1 MAIIYKITNKINGKI
16 YIGETTSSLEQ
27 RWKDHCRD
35 GKNSDHNK
43 SVLHDAI
50 HKYGAD
56 NFSIEQIDEVP
67 DEQRFEKE
75 TEYIIKYQSLVS
87 QYGYNIVLY
96 GSGYGIYNANDFI
109 ELWEQGYTQQEIID
123 IIGCSQGTVKKFLS
137 SYGVT
142 SFDFSSRGSIKSA
155 RKRRLNK
162 PIEQYNL
169 DGQFIQEWESASDCA
184 RNNIDFT
191 QSGISQA
198 CRGKINSYKG
208 YLWKMKEDTTP
219 IEVLVQRYLNTP
231 EGYKPPKRIA
241 QIDKNTKQITCI
253 YDSAAQA
260 ARELGIKHKT
270 NICLAAR
277 KGTLSHGYYWE
288 YLEE

>member
-35 GKNSDHNK
+35 GKNGSHNK
-43 SVLHDAI
+43 SVLHDAM
-50 HKYGAD
+50 HKYGID
-56 NFSIEQIDEVP
+56 NFSIEQIDKVP

-87 QYGYNIVLY
+87 QHGYNIVLY
-96 GSGYGIYNANDFI
+96 GTGYGIYNADDFV

-123 IIGCSQGTVKKFLS
+123 IIGCSQSTVKKFLS

-142 SFDFSSRGSIKSA
+142 SFDFKSRAGIESA
-155 RKRRLNK
+155 KKQGLNK
-162 PIEQYNL
+162 PIEQYSL

-184 RNNIDFT
+184 RHNIDFI

-198 CRGKINSYKG
+198 CRGEISSYKG
-208 YLWKMKEDTTP
+208 YLWKLKADTTP
-219 IEVLVQRYLNTP
+219 IEVLVQRCLNTP
-231 EGYKPPKRIA
+231 EGCKPPKKIA
-241 QIDKNTKQITCI
+241 QIDKNTKQIVCI
-253 YDSAAQA
+253 YNSAAQA

-288 YLEE
+288 YIEE

>member
-35 GKNSDHNK
+35 GKNGSHNK
-43 SVLHDAI
+43 SVLHDAM
-50 HKYGAD
+50 HKYGID

-75 TEYIIKYQSLVS
+75 TEYIIKYQSLIS
-87 QYGYNIVLY
+87 QRGYNIVLY
-96 GSGYGIYNANDFI
+96 GSGYGIYNADDFI
-109 ELWEQGYTQQEIID
+109 ALWEQGYTQQEIID
-123 IIGCSQGTVKKFLS
+123 IIGCSQSTVKKFLS

-142 SFDFSSRGSIKSA
+142 SFDFKSRAAIESA
-155 RKRRLNK
+155 KKQGLNK
-162 PIEQYNL
+162 PIEQYSL
-169 DGQFIQEWESASDCA
+169 DGQFIQEWESASDCV
-184 RNNIDFT
+184 RHNIDFI

-198 CRGKINSYKG
+198 CRGEISSYKG
-208 YLWKMKEDTTP
+208 YLWKLKADTTP
-219 IEVLVQRYLNTP
+219 IEVLVQRCLNTP
-231 EGYKPPKRIA
+231 EGCKPPKKIA
-241 QIDKNTKQITCI
+241 QIDKNTKQIVCI
-253 YDSAAQA
+253 YNSAAQA

-288 YLEE
+288 YIEE

>member
-1 MAIIYKITNKINGKI
+1 MAIIYKIINKINGKI

-35 GKNSDHNK
+35 GKNGSHNK
-43 SVLHDAI
+43 SVLHDAMY
-50 HKYGAD
+50 KYGID

-87 QYGYNIVLY
+87 QHGYNIVLY
-96 GSGYGIYNANDFI
+96 GSGYGIYNADDFI
-109 ELWEQGYTQQEIID
+109 ALWEQGYTQQEIID
-123 IIGCSQGTVKKFLS
+123 IIGCSQSTVKKFLS

-142 SFDFSSRGSIKSA
+142 SFDFKSRAGIESA
-155 RKRRLNK
+155 KKQGLNK
-162 PIEQYNL
+162 PIEQYSL
-169 DGQFIQEWESASDCA
+169 DGQFVQEWESASDCA
-184 RNNIDFT
+184 RHNIDFI

-198 CRGKINSYKG
+198 CRGEISSYKG
-208 YLWKMKEDTTP
+208 YLWKLKEDTTP
-219 IEVLVQRYLNTP
+219 IEVLVQRCLNTP
-231 EGYKPPKRIA
+231 EGCKPPKKIA
-241 QIDKNTKQITCI
+241 QIDKNTKQIVCI
-253 YDSAAQA
+253 YNSAAQA

>member
-27 RWKDHCRD
+27 RWKDHCKD
-35 GKNSDHNK
+35 GKNGSHNK

-50 HKYGAD
+50 HKYGVD

-87 QYGYNIVLY
+87 QHGYNIVLY
-96 GSGYGIYNANDFI
+96 GTGYGIYNADDFV

-123 IIGCSQGTVKKFLS
+123 IIGCSQSTVKKFLS

-142 SFDFSSRGSIKSA
+142 SFDFKSRAGIESA
-155 RKRRLNK
+155 KKQGLNK
-162 PIEQYNL
+162 PIEQYSL

-184 RNNIDFT
+184 RHNIDFI

-198 CRGKINSYKG
+198 CRGEISSYKG
-208 YLWKMKEDTTP
+208 YLWKLKADTTP
-219 IEVLVQRYLNTP
+219 IEVLVQRCLNTP
-231 EGYKPPKRIA
+231 EGCKPPKKIA
-241 QIDKNTKQITCI
+241 QIDKNTKQIVCI
-253 YDSAAQA
+253 YNSAAQA

-288 YLEE
+288 YIEE

>member
-1 MAIIYKITNKINGKI
+1 MAIIYKIINKINGKI

-35 GKNSDHNK
+35 GKNGSHNK
-43 SVLHDAI
+43 SVLHDAMY
-50 HKYGAD
+50 KYGID

-87 QYGYNIVLY
+87 QHGYNIVLY
-96 GSGYGIYNANDFI
+96 GSGYGIYNADDFI
-109 ELWEQGYTQQEIID
+109 ALWEQGYTQQEIID
-123 IIGCSQGTVKKFLS
+123 IIGCSQSTVKKFLS

-142 SFDFSSRGSIKSA
+142 SFDFKGRAGIESA
-155 RKRRLNK
+155 KKQGLNK
-162 PIEQYNL
+162 PIEQYSL
-169 DGQFIQEWESASDCA
+169 DGQFVQEWESASDCA
-184 RNNIDFT
+184 RHNIDFI

-198 CRGKINSYKG
+198 CRGEISSYKG
-208 YLWKMKEDTTP
+208 YLWKLKEDTTP
-219 IEVLVQRYLNTP
+219 IEVLVQRCLNTP
-231 EGYKPPKRIA
+231 EGCKPPKKIA
-241 QIDKNTKQITCI
+241 QIDKNTKQIVCI
-253 YDSAAQA
+253 YNSAAQA

>member
-35 GKNSDHNK
+35 GKNGSHNK
-43 SVLHDAI
+43 SVLHDAM
-50 HKYGAD
+50 HKYGID

-75 TEYIIKYQSLVS
+75 TEYIIKYQSLIS
-87 QYGYNIVLY
+87 QRGYNIVLY
-96 GSGYGIYNANDFI
+96 GSGYGIYNADDFI
-109 ELWEQGYTQQEIID
+109 ALWEQGYTQQEIID
-123 IIGCSQGTVKKFLS
+123 IIGCSQSTVKKFLS

-142 SFDFSSRGSIKSA
+142 SFDFKSRAAIESA
-155 RKRRLNK
+155 KKQGLNK
-162 PIEQYNL
+162 PIEQYSL

-184 RNNIDFT
+184 RHNIDFI

-198 CRGKINSYKG
+198 CRGEISSYKG
-208 YLWKMKEDTTP
+208 YLWKLKADTTP
-219 IEVLVQRYLNTP
+219 IEVLVQRCLNTP
-231 EGYKPPKRIA
+231 EGCKPPKKIA
-241 QIDKNTKQITCI
+241 QIDKNTKQIVCI
-253 YDSAAQA
+253 YNSAAQA

-288 YLEE
+288 YIEE